1 MDESIHDI
9 KTFVSLTSTPTG
21 HTDYKTKGA
30 RREVRTRGAQAP
42 GGDGKPPP
50 ARTTPCE
57 LLNGTDRLLAA
68 DFTNT
73 RKAGRLFLSPGHF
86 VGCRSPPFLGF
97 LPLKI
102 SKKRRDKPMWK
113 NNENNGAY
121 ESNILHRQFTVYLAT
136 AVRRTKI
143 QYLRSKYK
151 LQRYEIPLEIEDTYP
166 LADFQ
171 AEPDM
176 ILSLPLTDQLENIKL
191 QRALEQVKKRDL
203 YIFLSTVLEDRSFV
217 EIAAELGIEY
227 NTAAAAYY
235 RMLNRLRKELGGED
249 E

>member
-1 MDESIHDI
+1 M
-9 KTFVSLTSTPTG
+9 
-21 HTDYKTKGA
+21 
-30 RREVRTRGAQAP
+30 
-42 GGDGKPPP
+42 
-50 ARTTPCE
+50 
-57 LLNGTDRLLAA
+57 AA

-73 RKAGRLFLSPGHF
+73 RKTGRLFLSPGHF

-97 LPLKI
+97 LPIKI

-113 NNENNGAY
+113 NNENNGAD

-151 LQRYEIPLEIEDTYP
+151 LQRYEIPLEIEDSYP
-166 LADFQ
+166 LADNQ
-171 AEPDM
+171 AEPDI

-191 QRALEQVKKRDL
+191 QRALEQAKKRDL
-203 YIFLSTVLEDRSFV
+203 YIFLAKVLEGRSFV

-227 NTAAAAYY
+227 NTATAAYY

>member
-1 MDESIHDI
+1 MDDVIHDI
-9 KTFVSLTSTPTG
+9 KAFACFASAPTG

-30 RREVRTRGAQAP
+30 RREVRTRGAQAS

-50 ARTTPCE
+50 ARGAPCG
-57 LLNGTDRLLAA
+57 LLNGTDRLEAA
-68 DFTNT
+68 DFTSD
-73 RKAGRLFLSPGHF
+73 RKIGRFFLFPGHF

-97 LPLKI
+97 LPIKI

-113 NNENNGAY
+113 NNDNNEAD

-151 LQRYEIPLEIEDTYP
+151 LQRYEIPLEIEDSYP

-171 AEPDM
+171 AEPDI
-176 ILSLPLTDQLENIKL
+176 ILSLPLLDQLENIKL
-191 QRALEQVKKRDL
+191 QRALEQAKKRDL
-203 YIFLSTVLEDRSFV
+203 YIFLAKVLEGRSFV

-227 NTAAAAYY
+227 NTATAAYY

>member
-1 MDESIHDI
+1 MDDSIHNI
-9 KTFVSLTSTPTG
+9 KAFACFASAPIG

-30 RREVRTRGAQAP
+30 RREVRTRGAHAS

-50 ARTTPCE
+50 ARGAPCG
-57 LLNGTDRLLAA
+57 LLNGTDRLETA

-73 RKAGRLFLSPGHF
+73 RKIGRLFLFPGHF
-86 VGCRSPPFLGF
+86 VGCRSPPFLRF
-97 LPLKI
+97 LPTKI

-113 NNENNGAY
+113 NNDNGAD

-143 QYLRSKYK
+143 QYLRSKYR
-151 LQRYEIPLEIEDTYP
+151 LQRYEIPLEIEDT
-166 LADFQ
+166 LTEFQ

-191 QRALEQVKKRDL
+191 QRALEQAKKRDL
-203 YIFLSTVLEDRSFV
+203 YIFLAKVLEGRSFV

-227 NTAAAAYY
+227 NTATAAYY

>member
-1 MDESIHDI
+1 MDDSIHDI
-9 KTFVSLTSTPTG
+9 KAFACSASAPTG

-30 RREVRTRGAQAP
+30 RREVQTRGAQAP

-50 ARTTPCE
+50 ARCRAPCG
-57 LLNGTDRLLAA
+57 LLNGTDRLMAA

-73 RKAGRLFLSPGHF
+73 RKIGRFFLFPGHF
-86 VGCRSPPFLGF
+86 VGCRSPPFLKF
-97 LPLKI
+97 LPTKI

-113 NNENNGAY
+113 NKDNNGAD

-143 QYLRSKYK
+143 QYLRSKYR
-151 LQRYEIPLEIEDTYP
+151 LQQYEIPIEIEDTQTE
-166 LADFQ
+166 FQ
-171 AEPDM
+171 VEPDM
-176 ILSLPLTDQLENIKL
+176 ILSLPLADQLENIKL
-191 QRALEQVKKRDL
+191 QRALEQAKKRDL
-203 YIFLSTVLEDRSFV
+203 YIFLAKVLESRSFV

-227 NTAAAAYY
+227 NTVAAAYY